1 MYGAAAVLMVG
12 PAFGPVLNDSGV
24 VVMGLTFMVPVYT
37 KITSASAM
45 VATAA
50 NAIRSSIGAL
60 LPILILFI
68 IVVFTFCSLYKS
80 FFQFSE
86 KSMVFN

>member
-1 MYGAAAVLMVG
+1 M
-12 PAFGPVLNDSGV
+12 
-24 VVMGLTFMVPVYT
+24 
-37 KITSASAM
+37 SASAM
-45 VATAA
+45 VATTA

-68 IVVFTFCSLYKS
+68 IVVFTFCFPYKS